1 MRITHFRPA
10 DLDADQRRL
19 YDTLTTGERR
29 AVHDS
34 LPAEVRM
41 TDAEGRLQGPF
52 NAMLVHPG
60 LATAL
65 QELSRRLRFEG
76 RLPAR
81 TREIVI
87 LVVAATE
94 QSDFEW
100 AAHAPIAASVGV
112 DAQAVEGLGAGII
125 PTFDDPYDR
134 AAATLALA
142 LVNHGDVD
150 DATYAAVQPVLGDDG
165 IFEVSTTVGV
175 YRLIAQQLRL
185 FRVPA
190 PQGPWSTGA

>member
-1 MRITHFRPA
+1 MRIEHFRP
-10 DLDADQRRL
+10 DGLDAEQRRL
-19 YDTLTTGERR
+19 YDTLTTGQRR
-29 AVHDS
+29 AVHDT
-34 LPAEVRM
+34 LPAAVHM

-60 LATAL
+60 LGTAL
-65 QELSRRLRFEG
+65 QEVSRRLRFEG
-76 RLPAR
+76 HLPAR

-87 LVVAATE
+87 LVVAAAE

-112 DAQAVEGLGAGII
+112 DEQVVEGLGAGIV
-125 PTFDDPYDR
+125 PDFDDLYDR
-134 AAATLALA
+134 AAAHLASA
-142 LVNHGDVD
+142 LVNSGDVD
-150 DATYAAVQPVLGDDG
+150 DATFAAVQPVLGDDG
-165 IFEVSTTVGV
+165 VFEVSTTVGI

-190 PQGPWSTGA
+190 PPGPWATGG